1 MKRKGFTIIEIII
14 SLVILVSIGLVVGV
28 SLNKVFKNT
37 EEAEADSF
45 KDQIITSADL
55 YIANNQSKIN
65 ELQTTKGY
73 LLIPVGDLIEAGL
86 LDGNAIDPETGEKVS
101 HDNLVKVS
109 LDANG
114 LLKIEYNM
122 DSPNEPYLEAQTL
135 IIDYNENF
143 NCQNIESYRDE
154 WGTQTLR
161 LIDTNGDVM
170 SASIDDVISKI
181 ECDIDTSKPGS
192 NQINYVYKTHVD
204 APLKIKSLSRTAV
217 VSASPSDIITL
228 SAVANPDTV
237 TINNPI
243 TFTVTGTDR
252 VGNQS
257 VLNTSD
263 YIIEAHSTNKVGT
276 FSPVITYNKNNSDGS
291 KPTTT
296 ATYTVIDSISA
307 IIDLD
312 PNCIKQSDGSCW
324 YIGNQSGNYL
334 TYLGQTWRIFRKNAN
349 NSMSIILNYATGQD
363 FSFSYKTE
371 VWECG
376 ILRCCNAGYSQVHDS
391 REVNYFLLSQDPN
404 GLLTY
409 LNNYINALSGNKS
422 YLIDSTFDLSSYLSG
437 LLSYTGSMTNRV
449 GLLSYKEYMKIASCS
464 GLNCGSS
471 YLKIP
476 KNWGLITPYGTN
488 DGTMYVTSQ
497 GGVDKAFST
506 IQFIRYA
513 RTTLADSFISNAG
526 TILGVRPVIVL
537 NSNVKIQ
544 GGNGTVTNP
553 YIVN

>member
-204 APLKIKSLSRTAV
+204 APLKSLSRTAV

-296 ATYTVIDSISA
+296 VTYTVNYDPNDIVSLSATASPTKVIVNGNVTFKVTGTTRSGTKKTLTPSDYTIAQNSTTSAGVKKPTFTYNKTNSDGSKPTTTVTYTVIDSISA

-312 PNCIKQSDGSCW
+312 SNCIKQSDGSCW

-334 TYLGQTWRIFRKNAN
+334 TYLGKTWRI
-349 NSMSIILNYATGQD
+349 
-363 FSFSYKTE
+363 YKKD
-371 VWECG
+371 
-376 ILRCCNAGYSQVHDS
+376 A
-391 REVNYFLLSQDPN
+391 
-404 GLLTY
+404 
-409 LNNYINALSGNKS
+409 A
-422 YLIDSTFDLSSYLSG
+422 
-437 LLSYTGSMTNRV
+437 
-449 GLLSYKEYMKIASCS
+449 
-464 GLNCGSS
+464 
-471 YLKIP
+471 
-476 KNWGLITPYGTN
+476 
-488 DGTMYVTSQ
+488 
-497 GGVDKAFST
+497 
-506 IQFIRYA
+506 
-513 RTTLADSFISNAG
+513 
-526 TILGVRPVIVL
+526 
-537 NSNVKIQ
+537 
-544 GGNGTVTNP
+544 
-553 YIVN
+553 

>member
-37 EEAEADSF
+37 EESEADSF

-86 LDGNAIDPETGEKVS
+86 LDGNAIDLETGEKVS

-237 TINNPI
+237 IINNPI

-296 ATYTVIDSISA
+296 ATYTVIDNISE
-307 IIDLD
+307 IIDSD
-312 PNCIKQSDGSCW
+312 PDCIKQSDGSCW

-334 TYLGQTWRIFRKNAN
+334 TYLGKTWRIYKKDAAGAL
-349 NSMSIILNYATGQD
+349 SIILNDTTGGTYAFTFHD
-363 FSFSYKTE
+363 DKYICSPST
-371 VWECG
+371 
-376 ILRCCNAGYSQVHDS
+376 CCNSTNRLSSSTAQYLVSQ
-391 REVNYFLLSQDPN
+391 NPN
-404 GLLTY
+404 GLLTH
-409 LNNYINALSGNKS
+409 
-422 YLIDSTFDLSSYLSG
+422 
-437 LLSYTGSMTNRV
+437 
-449 GLLSYKEYMKIASCS
+449 
-464 GLNCGSS
+464 
-471 YLKIP
+471 
-476 KNWGLITPYGTN
+476 
-488 DGTMYVTSQ
+488 
-497 GGVDKAFST
+497 
-506 IQFIRYA
+506 
-513 RTTLADSFISNAG
+513 
-526 TILGVRPVIVL
+526 L
-537 NSNVKIQ
+537 NSFFKWLKWD
-544 GGNGTVTNP
+544 
-553 YIVN
+553 